1 MAYSRLARLAAYLA
15 VALLVVFVFVNEIS
29 KVYFLKNENRK
40 LENRIE
46 YLGTENEEHRKEIE
60 AIKKDRKYLEK
71 LLRKLGMIK
80 EGEKIF
86 EFKEE

>member
-46 YLGTENEEHRKEIE
+46 YLRTENEEHRKEIE
-60 AIKKDRKYLEK
+60 AIRKDRKYLEK

>member
-40 LENRIE
+40 LENRME
-46 YLGTENEEHRKEIE
+46 YLRTENEEHRKEIE